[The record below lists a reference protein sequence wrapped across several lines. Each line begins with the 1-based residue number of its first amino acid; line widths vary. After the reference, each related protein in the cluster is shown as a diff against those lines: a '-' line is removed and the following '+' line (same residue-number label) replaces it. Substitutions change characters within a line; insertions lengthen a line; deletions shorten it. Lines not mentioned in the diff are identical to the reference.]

1 MCWDDSGDVNKEAIN
16 LLLSIMQYHY
26 KNFEKLNDPA
36 QEKQYGSH
44 IHSIIESLMK
54 RIGGENTELRTQSL
68 DALLKISD
76 YPLMDYANQIDRV
89 MEDTGTGD

>member
-1 MCWDDSGDVNKEAIN
+1 
-16 LLLSIMQYHY
+16 
-26 KNFEKLNDPA
+26 
-36 QEKQYGSH
+36 
-44 IHSIIESLMK
+44 MK